1 MCHGPG
7 SYPRLV
13 DTRLSR
19 KYHGAMSA
27 ALPILSIEPELV
39 SRLREKRRVVVTAPT
54 GSGKSTQVPRM
65 LLRSGLLGSGQ
76 CVVLQPRRIA
86 ARMLAARVAEEEG
99 CALGREVGYQV
110 RLENVSGPATR
121 IRFVTE
127 GILLRQMVGD
137 PKLTGIAALVF
148 DEFHERHLEG
158 DVALARAL
166 DLQEC
171 ERPDLLIVVMSATL
185 DGAALE
191 TYLKP
196 CARVSTEGR
205 LFPVHITH
213 LPSPDSQLS
222 ESAADAV
229 AAWIRA
235 GNDGDALVFMP
246 GAWDIT
252 RTLEALRTRPE
263 TRDAALLPL
272 HGELSPRD
280 QDAAVARADR
290 RKVVVATNVAETS
303 LTIDGIR
310 LVVDSGLARL
320 PRHDPRR
327 GLNTLFIEPI
337 SRASADQRA
346 GRAGRTA
353 PGTCIRLW
361 SDAEH
366 AKRPAREEPEVKR
379 LELAEAALALKAGGV
394 TDLRKFRWLDAPEEK
409 ALQHA
414 ENLLTD
420 LGALDDAGAITPLGR
435 RLLAFPVHP
444 RWARMLLSAADLK
457 CVRLASLVA
466 ALMQGRDLLV
476 RSADSMAVEF
486 RKDVLGDRD
495 TSDLWILVRAWEFA
509 AENRFRLDACQRAG
523 IHALAARQVG
533 PALEQFLRI
542 AKREGLPVEDGA
554 VPEEALRRCVLAG
567 FPDRVARRFDTAT
580 LRCEIVHGRRGLLS
594 RESAVRRA
602 PLVIA
607 GEIREVE
614 GRGREDKTLL
624 GLVTAIEPA
633 WLEELFPFDL
643 SRKVVVGFDAEAKRV
658 TAEEVTRFRDLA
670 IGKKPADPPPDEAAK
685 RFADEVLAGRLQF
698 REWDAAVDQWL
709 LRVAFVAK
717 ACPDLGLR
725 PPDDAARRAAIERL
739 CAGALSWKDLRD
751 RPVMREIRALVEP
764 ALQSAVEKHA
774 PERLDL
780 PNGKKPKV
788 VYSPDAPPHIALRI
802 QELFG
807 VTRIPAL
814 ALGRVPVAVHVLAPS
829 NRPVQ
834 VTQDLARFWTE
845 HYPRIKKEL
854 QRKYPKHEWR

>member
-1 MCHGPG
+1 MTP
-7 SYPRLV
+7 P
-13 DTRLSR
+13 
-19 KYHGAMSA
+19 
-27 ALPILSIEPELV
+27 LPILAIESDLIA
-39 SRLREKRRVVVTAPT
+39 RLRETRRVVVSAPT

-65 LLRSGLLGSGQ
+65 LLRSGLLGKGQ
-76 CVVLQPRRIA
+76 AVVLQPRRIA

-99 CALGREVGYQV
+99 CPLGREVGYQV
-110 RLENVSGPATR
+110 RLENASGPATR
-121 IRFVTE
+121 IRYVTE

-137 PKLTGIAALVF
+137 AKLAGVTALVF

-166 DLQEC
+166 DLQEKG
-171 ERPDLLIVVMSATL
+171 RPDLLIVVMSATL
-185 DGAALE
+185 DGAALDA
-191 TYLKP
+191 YLKP
-196 CARVSTEGR
+196 CATVSTEGR
-205 LFPVHITH
+205 MFPVRVEYVAVAEAAVH
-213 LPSPDSQLS
+213 DA
-222 ESAADAV
+222 AADAV

-246 GAWDIT
+246 GAWDIS
-252 RTLEALRTRPE
+252 RTIEALKTRPE
-263 TRDAALLPL
+263 TRDASLLPL
-272 HGELSPRD
+272 HGELPPRD

-353 PGTCIRLW
+353 PGTCVRLW
-361 SDAEH
+361 SEAEH
-366 AKRPAREEPEVKR
+366 TKRPAREEPEVKR

-394 TDLRKFRWLDAPEEK
+394 GDLRKFRWLDAPPEK
-409 ALQHA
+409 ALVHA
-414 ENLLTD
+414 ENLLGD
-420 LGALDDAGAITPLGR
+420 LGALDESLEITPLGR

-444 RWARMLLSAADLK
+444 RWARMLLAANDLH

-466 ALMQGRDLLV
+466 AIMQGRDLLV
-476 RSADSMAVEF
+476 RSADSMSVEF

-495 TSDLWILVRAWEFA
+495 TSDLWILIRAWEFA
-509 AENRFRLDACQRAG
+509 ADNAFRFDACHRAG
-523 IHALAARQVG
+523 IHAQAARQVG

-542 AKREGLPVEDGA
+542 AKREGLDVDDRK

-580 LRCEIVHGRRGLLS
+580 LRCEVVHGRRGLLA

-602 PLVIA
+602 SLLVA

-643 SRKVVVGFDAEAKRV
+643 TRKVIVGFDAEAKRV

-670 IGKKPADPPPDEAAK
+670 ISKRSAEPPTEEAAK
-685 RFADEVLAGRLQF
+685 RFAEEVLAGRLQF

-709 LRVAFVAK
+709 LRVAFLAK
-717 ACPDLGLR
+717 TCPELGLVT
-725 PPDDAARRAAIERL
+725 PGEPERRAATERL
-739 CAGALSWKDLRD
+739 CKGATNWKDLRD
-751 RPVMREIRALVEP
+751 RPVLREIRALVGP
-764 ALQSAVEKHA
+764 ALQSQVEKHA
-774 PERLDL
+774 PERLEL
-780 PNGKKPKV
+780 SNGKKPKL
-788 VYSPDAPPHIALRI
+788 VYAADAAPHISLRI

-807 VTRIPAL
+807 VTRIPPIAM
-814 ALGRVPVAVHVLAPS
+814 GRVVPAVHVLAPS

-834 VTQDLARFWTE
+834 VTQDIGRFWSE
-845 HYPRIKKEL
+845 HYPRIKREL

>member
-1 MCHGPG
+1 MPE
-7 SYPRLV
+7 P
-13 DTRLSR
+13 
-19 KYHGAMSA
+19 
-27 ALPILSIEPELV
+27 LPVLSIEPEIV
-39 SRLREKRRVVVTAPT
+39 ARLRETRRVIVTAPT

-99 CALGREVGYQV
+99 CAPGAEVGYQV
-110 RLENVSGPATR
+110 RLENVTGPRTR

-137 PKLTGIAALVF
+137 PELKGVSAVVF

-166 DLQEC
+166 DLQEQR
-171 ERPDLLIVVMSATL
+171 RPDLLIIVMSATL

-191 TYLKP
+191 TYLRP

-205 LFPVHITH
+205 LFPVAISH
-213 LPSPDSQLS
+213 LPSPDSDLPAA
-222 ESAADAV
+222 AADAV

-235 GNDGDALVFMP
+235 GNPGDALVFMP
-246 GAWDIT
+246 GAWDIA
-252 RTLEALRTRPE
+252 RTIEALHVRPE
-263 TRDAALLPL
+263 TRDAAILPL
-272 HGELSPRD
+272 HGELAPRD

-303 LTIDGIR
+303 LTIDGVR
-310 LVVDSGLARL
+310 LVVDSGLARI

-327 GLNTLFIEPI
+327 GVNTLFVEPI

-353 PGTCIRLW
+353 PGTCVRLW
-361 SDAEH
+361 SEAEH
-366 AKRPAREEPEVKR
+366 AKRRLREEPEVKR

-394 TDLRKFRWLDAPEEK
+394 ADLRKFRWLDAPEEK

-420 LGALDDAGAITPLGR
+420 LGALDDAGAITPPGR

-444 RWARMLLSAADLK
+444 RWARMLLAAAELN

-523 IHALAARQVG
+523 IHAAAARQVG

-542 AKREGLPVEDGA
+542 AEREGLPVGDAA
-554 VPEEALRRCVLAG
+554 VPEDALRRCVLAG
-567 FPDRVARRFDTAT
+567 FPDRVARRADTAT

-602 PLVIA
+602 PLVVA

-633 WLEELFPFDL
+633 WLEQMFPFDL

-658 TAEEVTRFRDLA
+658 TAEEVTRFRDLV
-670 IGKKPADPPPDEAAK
+670 IGKRPADPPPDEAAR

-698 REWDAAVDQWL
+698 REWDAAVDQLL
-709 LRVAFVAK
+709 LRVAFIAK
-717 ACPDLGLR
+717 ACPELGLR

-751 RPVMREIRALVEP
+751 RPVMREMRALVEP

-774 PERLDL
+774 PERLEL

-788 VYSPDAPPHIALRI
+788 VYAADAPPHIALRI

-807 VTRIPAL
+807 VTRIPPL
-814 ALGRVPVAVHVLAPS
+814 AMGRVPVAVHVLAPS
-829 NRPVQ
+829 SRPVQ